1 MFTKATL
8 NTILEDS
15 RLDIQL
21 PSIEYT
27 CYDVYCNF
35 SIICCLPYKEVKL
48 AIMCNMKSS
57 VRLLK

>member
-15 RLDIQL
+15 RLEIQL

-48 AIMCNMKSS
+48 CQTFKIKALQSI
-57 VRLLK
+57 